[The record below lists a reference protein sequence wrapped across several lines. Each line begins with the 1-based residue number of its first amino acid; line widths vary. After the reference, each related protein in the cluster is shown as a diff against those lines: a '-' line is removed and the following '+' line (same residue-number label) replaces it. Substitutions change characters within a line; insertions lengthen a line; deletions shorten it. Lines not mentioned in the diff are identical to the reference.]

1 MPTAEANRGG
11 TTNTFVVRVL
21 ETGDK
26 GWVGVVTHVQTGRRA
41 NFKGF
46 IEAVRFMDS
55 FIEGGRVPK
64 TPDKHSGETLV

>member
-1 MPTAEANRGG
+1 MPTVDINRRG

-21 ETGDK
+21 DTDDK
-26 GWVGVVTHVQTGRRA
+26 GWVGVVTHVQSGRQM

-55 FIEGGRVPK
+55 FIGDSPRSGGAEVQSK
-64 TPDKHSGETLV
+64 DEF